1 MPASR
6 AEIETFDDQSAPMS
20 EKRAALETERR
31 GLVDKIEELD
41 DVRRRHEARR
51 DLLEARRQD
60 IEETAG
66 SRFLK
71 TRKGRAARPAR
82 RIS

>member
-1 MPASR
+1 MTSVHDRIAEVDAER
-6 AEIETFDDQSAPMS
+6 AGLEAEIESFDDQSRPGRGS
-20 EKRAALETERR
+20 AALEAERR
-31 GLVDKIEELD
+31 ALIDKIEELD

-66 SRFLK
+66 
-71 TRKGRAARPAR
+71 PA
-82 RIS
+82 S